1 MGRNQLVFRLFQ
13 FFLRVALHV
22 RAWVEIPGGAGTAAA
37 VSVALHVRAWV
48 EIKLPPVAVVL
59 TQTSPS
65 M

>member
-1 MGRNQLVFRLFQ
+1 M
-13 FFLRVALHV
+13 